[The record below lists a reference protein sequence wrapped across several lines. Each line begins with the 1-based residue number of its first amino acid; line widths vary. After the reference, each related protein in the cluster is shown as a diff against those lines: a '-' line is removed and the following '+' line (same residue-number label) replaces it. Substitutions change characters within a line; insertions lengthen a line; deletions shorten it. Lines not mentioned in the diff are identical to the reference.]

1 MIADLVHV
9 DPAEFLLPMVA
20 QPLLNTHDNT
30 LHNDHGTVDDD
41 AEVDGTQTH
50 EVGPYTED
58 THEDKSEEQRQGYNG
73 GCDDTTAHAAQEKH
87 ENEDDDEGTLYEVT
101 GNGARRALD
110 EVGTI
115 KERLDLDIMRDGL
128 LDTCHPLLDS
138 GDDLI

>member
-50 EVGPYTED
+50 EVGPHTED
-58 THEDKSEEQRQGYNG
+58 THEDKGEEQRERND
-73 GCDDTTAHAAQEKH
+73 GCCYDATPHTA
-87 ENEDDDEGTLYEVT
+87 
-101 GNGARRALD
+101 
-110 EVGTI
+110 
-115 KERLDLDIMRDGL
+115 
-128 LDTCHPLLDS
+128 
-138 GDDLI
+138 